1 MPFYLYINAIIK
13 DFPNIEAIEDWRT
26 MLLEV
31 SVIVVLIK
39 QISLTKTTGTYKKEK
54 YKNSETWPAIK
65 TFQSW
70 NTRTAVK
77 FPSDLS
83 Y

>member
-13 DFPNIEAIEDWRT
+13 DFPNIEAVEDWRT
-26 MLLEV
+26 MLLKV

-39 QISLTKTTGTYKKEK
+39 QISLTKTMYQKEK
-54 YKNSETWPAIK
+54 YKNCETWPAIK